1 MYKFLA
7 VLLLLCSVQFVNAQ
21 KINET
26 DVPLI
31 VKQNFA
37 KKYPD
42 VKVIKWEKEHDDVE
56 VSFYLNKFQSSALY
70 DLAGNF
76 KEFEQEM
83 SINEMPKNVLTYSV
97 NNFHGFQPALRMLP
111 LRPSMKLKWTK
122 ARSTSSCYLIC
133 KAIS

>member
-1 MYKFLA
+1 M
-7 VLLLLCSVQFVNAQ
+7 
-21 KINET
+21 
-26 DVPLI
+26 PLI

-97 NNFHGFQPALRMLP
+97 NNFHGFHITEA
-111 LRPSMKLKWTK
+111 
-122 ARSTSSCYLIC
+122 ARITDAASKTFYEIEMDKGKKHIELLFDLQGNFLVQ
-133 KAIS
+133 K